1 MPDCREGIA
10 PSFLGRGVIFLPPPF
25 LRTVALLVAVL
36 LAPALRGSPAGGA
49 SSTSARK
56 TARPDPSLEAEV
68 KGLVAAFR
76 GEGGQGARPDVA
88 VVIIGDGGE
97 TLVDI
102 RGRDPLKPASNMKI
116 LTTAAALH
124 WLGAGHEYETT
135 LSSRAPL
142 ENGRIVGNVVVKGT
156 GDPNISGRFRQGDP
170 TAIFRDWARKLRE
183 AGLRRIEGDL
193 VADDTYFDNA
203 RLPPTWD
210 PNQEE
215 TWYSAQVSA
224 LSLNDNCLDVTVKP
238 GGAPGARAKTLLV
251 PPSGVIS
258 LTEKVRTSS
267 GRSARVV
274 VHRKRGT
281 NEISVSGEIGQGAPP
296 WSGNV
301 TIHDPALFF
310 VASLEGVFESEGIEV
325 AGKPRKLERPGG
337 GTPAPLEP
345 GPRYVL
351 LRHVSTLAEDLPI
364 INKRSQNL
372 HAEILLKALGARVG
386 GDGSLS
392 GGEKALRAYLEDR
405 KVEIGD
411 LVVGDGSGLSH
422 ANRVSARLLASVL
435 DERRR
440 NGKDF
445 ELFLASLPVAG
456 EDGTLDDRFRTFPA
470 LRGKVHAKTGYIHG
484 VSCLSGYVKRG
495 TRVWS
500 FSVLVNG
507 LRGGAAGAKALQEKV
522 TERMYAS
529 ME

>member
-1 MPDCREGIA
+1 
-10 PSFLGRGVIFLPPPF
+10 
-25 LRTVALLVAVL
+25 VAVL
-36 LAPALRGSPAGGA
+36 FSAALLFSPALWASPEGGGSSA
-49 SSTSARK
+49 SARK
-56 TARPDPSLEAEV
+56 AARPEPPPLEAAV
-68 KGLVAAFR
+68 KGLVDAFR
-76 GEGGQGARPDVA
+76 GEAGQGAGAEVA
-88 VVIIGDGGE
+88 VVILGDGGE

-102 RGRDPLKPASNMKI
+102 RGREPLKPASNMKI
-116 LTTAAALH
+116 LTTAAALCL
-124 WLGAGHEYETT
+124 LGPGHEYETT
-135 LSSRAPL
+135 LVSRAPL
-142 ENGRIVGNVVVKGT
+142 ENGRIAGDVVVRGT
-156 GDPNISGRFRQGDP
+156 GDPNISGRFRQGDA

-193 VADDTYFDNA
+193 VADDTQFDDA

-224 LSLNDNCLDVTVKP
+224 LSLNDNCIDITVKP
-238 GGAPGARAKTLLV
+238 GPGPGARAKTLLV
-251 PPSGVIS
+251 PHSGLIA
-258 LTEKVRTSS
+258 LDDKVRTSS
-267 GRSARVV
+267 SRSARIL

-281 NEISVSGEIGQGAPP
+281 NEISVSGEIGLRSPP

-301 TIHDPALFF
+301 TVHDPALFF
-310 VASLEGVFESEGIEV
+310 VASLEEVFESEGIAV
-325 AGKPRKLERPGG
+325 AGKPRKVDRRENGK
-337 GTPAPLEP
+337 PALPVEP
-345 GPRYVL
+345 CVL

-386 GDGSLS
+386 GEGSLA
-392 GGEKALRAYLEDR
+392 GGEKAVRSYLEDR
-405 KVEIGD
+405 KIESGD

-440 NGKDF
+440 SGKDF
-445 ELFLASLPVAG
+445 ELFLGSLPVAG
-456 EDGTLDDRFRTFPA
+456 EDGTLDDRFRSFPD

-484 VSCLSGYVKRG
+484 VSCLSGYVKRN

-507 LRGGAAGAKALQEKV
+507 LRGGAAGAKRLQEKV
-522 TERMYAS
+522 AERMYAA

>member
-1 MPDCREGIA
+1 MPYCREGIA

-25 LRTVALLVAVL
+25 LRTSALLVAVL

-49 SSTSARK
+49 SGTSARK
-56 TARPDPSLEAEV
+56 AARPEPSLEDAV

-76 GEGGQGARPDVA
+76 AEGGPGAGAEVA
-88 VVIIGDGGE
+88 VVILSDGSE

-102 RGRDPLKPASNMKI
+102 HGREPLKPASNMKV
-116 LTTAAALH
+116 LTTAAGLH
-124 WLGAGHEYETT
+124 WLGLGHEYETT
-135 LSSRAPL
+135 LVSRAPL
-142 ENGRIVGNVVVKGT
+142 ENGKVAGDVVVRGT

-170 TAIFRDWARKLRE
+170 TAILRDWARKLRE

-193 VADDTYFDNA
+193 VADDTYFDDA

-238 GGAPGARAKTLLV
+238 GPGAGERAKIFLV
-251 PPSGVIS
+251 PNSSVIA
-258 LTEKVRTSS
+258 LDPRVRTSA
-267 GRSARVV
+267 GRSARVL

-281 NEISVSGEIGQGAPP
+281 NEVSVSGEVGLGSPP

-310 VASLEGVFESEGIEV
+310 VASLEAVLESEGIEV
-325 AGKPRKLERPGG
+325 AGKPRKIERGEAGKTGP
-337 GTPAPLEP
+337 PEP
-345 GPRYVL
+345 GPRVVL

-372 HAEILLKALGARVG
+372 HAEILLKAMGARVG
-386 GDGSLS
+386 GEGSLA
-392 GGEKALRAYLEDR
+392 GGEKAVRRYLEDR
-405 KVEIGD
+405 KIDAGA

-440 NGKDF
+440 SGKDF
-445 ELFLASLPVAG
+445 EAFLASLPVAG
-456 EDGTLDDRFRTFPA
+456 EDGTLDERFRAFPH

-495 TRVWS
+495 DRICS
-500 FSVLVNG
+500 FSILVNG
-507 LRGGAAGAKALQEKV
+507 LRGGAQGAKSLQEKL
-522 TERMYAS
+522 TDRLYSA